1 MERVFPPPVFGLHH
15 KRERSGVVL
24 VLHTANVADAVP
36 IAVAVAVAVAVGGQ
50 EVLDHG
56 AVLLVLLY
64 AHWRGVLGHGLPA
77 HDLVLDHPRPPVD
90 ALHCQLPHV
99 GPRVRCHRRGQLK
112 VAVASAS
119 CQRHIRQGMRSSA
132 AKQQRKTA
140 DAAMRAVP
148 HSRLGRTHVCFPR
161 ALVGGRGG
169 CCEHGGGRGGLEQQ
183 GLLLPDFLRRVA
195 DVRVVVGTEVDDGL
209 LDLLRRGPLAR
220 DKPVHAPPDTAHAQ
234 DGEDE
239 GQDQRQLPRAVILF
253 HVRRWC
259 GQRPVLVPDPPRAE
273 GPRVSVWALGP
284 AVHAVASPPVEVRV
298 AEAMPRARDEVVA
311 VCEALLAIVIVLARA
326 SVHATLPMAAAES
339 RQAGVRDAVAAA
351 AREVVAATHHAP
363 VHDHSAQRPPVAPC
377 NDLHD

>member
-1 MERVFPPPVFGLHH
+1 MPA
-15 KRERSGVVL
+15 L
-24 VLHTANVADAVP
+24 V
-36 IAVAVAVAVAVGGQ
+36 ISVAVAVAVGGQ

-99 GPRVRCHRRGQLK
+99 GPRVRCHRRGQVPTVGP
-112 VAVASAS
+112 VAEGRRRV
-119 CQRHIRQGMRSSA
+119 RQ
-132 AKQQRKTA
+132 
-140 DAAMRAVP
+140 
-148 HSRLGRTHVCFPR
+148 VCFPR